1 MHLWEKLNL
10 EMPTVFGVDED
21 DDVTSFIDT
30 IITCHLPNNEPE
42 LLNLVN

>member
-1 MHLWEKLNL
+1 MLIWL
-10 EMPTVFGVDED
+10 ENAPVFGVNKD